1 MKLENFG
8 MNDRIFGETGHRDGT
23 EQVMGQE
30 KKALLKLSL
39 RELKINKVHLPYLLK
54 KFFVNKSGCFGR
66 LCSCWIEHMAA
77 EMPSTEQKVI
87 FHFWLLLF
95 FLFPESTWR
104 RVQMGGVETWF
115 SAASKWTTRGNIPAK
130 PLLMAKTKRKYST

>member
-1 MKLENFG
+1 MQGNGYIIIYTELMITAIFQDFVPLGKIVNLMKLENFG

-66 LCSCWIEHMAA
+66 LCSC
-77 EMPSTEQKVI
+77 
-87 FHFWLLLF
+87 
-95 FLFPESTWR
+95 
-104 RVQMGGVETWF
+104 
-115 SAASKWTTRGNIPAK
+115 
-130 PLLMAKTKRKYST
+130 